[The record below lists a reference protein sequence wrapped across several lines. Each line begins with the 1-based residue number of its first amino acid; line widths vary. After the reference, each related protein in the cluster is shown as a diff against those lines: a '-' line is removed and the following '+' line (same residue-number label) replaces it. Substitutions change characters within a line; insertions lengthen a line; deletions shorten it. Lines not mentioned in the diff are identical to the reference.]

1 MGSLPDIAHGERMK
15 ETADEKAILALFE
28 QWAKAVRNGD
38 RAAIRENHDADILMF
53 DVPPPFSSRGIDA
66 YMATW
71 ETFFNSA
78 EKPVMFDFTD
88 VEVTAGSD
96 VAFVTAVGH
105 CVTTDN
111 SGQREP
117 LDFRLT
123 MGLRKSEDGR
133 WIITHEHHSL
143 PAV

>member
-1 MGSLPDIAHGERMK
+1 MGSPHDIAHGERMT
-15 ETADEKAILALFE
+15 ETADEKEILALFE
-28 QWAKAVRNGD
+28 KWTKAVQDGD
-38 RAAIRENHDADILMF
+38 RAAIRQNHDANILMF

-71 ETFFNSA
+71 ETFFAAA
-78 EKPVMFDFTD
+78 EQPVMFDFTD
-88 VEVTAGSD
+88 VTVTAGND
-96 VAFVTAVGH
+96 VAFVTAIGH
-105 CVTTDN
+105 CVTTDKA
-111 SGQREP
+111 GEREP

-123 MGLRKSEDGR
+123 MGLHKGTHGR

>member
-1 MGSLPDIAHGERMK
+1 MGALPDIAHGERMK
-15 ETADEKAILALFE
+15 ETADKKAILALFE

-38 RAAIRENHDADILMF
+38 RAALRENHDADILMF

-96 VAFVTAVGH
+96 
-105 CVTTDN
+105 
-111 SGQREP
+111 S
-117 LDFRLT
+117 RL
-123 MGLRKSEDGR
+123 
-133 WIITHEHHSL
+133 
-143 PAV
+143 